1 MTARVILKPVFWG
14 VLLALSL
21 PKLKA
26 QTKVSLVETVNFSS
40 QSSGLP
46 ECQPGINTSF
56 SPSLIA
62 EHRVQF
68 LPDSLN
74 PYLDYYW
81 DFGDGYVSY
90 EINPVHTYWNNGL
103 YQVCLTITDTSLD
116 CSSSF
121 CTEMQLNTTS
131 IDEEAEIKS
140 NLSIGPNPLQEQLH
154 ISWDHATA
162 PWKAQVFTVS
172 GKMIAQFESNQ
183 TAFVWNEARTL
194 ASGAYLI
201 RVQRGAQYETRLLI
215 KP

>member
-1 MTARVILKPVFWG
+1 MTARVILKPAIWG
-14 VLLALSL
+14 ILGILSL
-21 PKLKA
+21 TQLKG
-26 QTKVSLVETVNFSS
+26 QNNDLLVETGGFYN

-46 ECQPGINTSF
+46 NCQPSINTSF
-56 SPSLIA
+56 SPSLIE

-74 PYLDYYW
+74 PYLDYFW

-121 CTEMQLNTTS
+121 CTEMQLNTTN
-131 IDEEAEIKS
+131 IDQEASLKS
-140 NLSIGPNPLQEQLH
+140 KVWIGPNPLHGPLHLQWEQ
-154 ISWDHATA
+154 STE
-162 PWKAQVFTVS
+162 PWSAQILSLS
-172 GKMIAQFESNQ
+172 GQLIAQFESNQ
-183 TAFVWNEARTL
+183 TAYVWPEARLL
-194 ASGAYLI
+194 ASGAYFI
-201 RVQRGAQYETRLLI
+201 RIQKGIHHETRLLI